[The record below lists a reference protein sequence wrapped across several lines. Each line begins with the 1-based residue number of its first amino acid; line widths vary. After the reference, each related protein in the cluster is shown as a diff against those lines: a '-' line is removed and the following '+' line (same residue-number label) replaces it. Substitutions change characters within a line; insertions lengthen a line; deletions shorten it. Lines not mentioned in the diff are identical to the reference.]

1 MKLTYYQG
9 PRPNFGDDL
18 NAWLW
23 PRILPNYFD
32 SDDRELFIGIGSI
45 LTDDSPAAARKIV
58 VGSGYGG
65 YSKPPVL
72 DSTWEVKF
80 VRGKHTA
87 KRIGL
92 DERLGI
98 GDSAI
103 LIRGLLDY
111 SSGVKKH
118 KFSFMP
124 HWESAQ
130 VGLWA
135 DVCKRCGFN
144 YIDPRDDVESVNEAI
159 LRSEVVITEAMHGA
173 IVSDALRTPWIAMS
187 PIHTRHHAKWSDWS
201 SALGFEVRF
210 SRLTASGLLERVI
223 ETVGQQSYLGGKLQY
238 HGHVLNRLNSNKFI
252 DAAAKCLLA
261 AAKTEPCLS
270 ADSRIASAH
279 EQMLQHI
286 SALKLPR

>member
-1 MKLTYYQG
+1 MKLTYYRG

-23 PRILPNYFD
+23 PQILPNYFD
-32 SDDRELFIGIGSI
+32 ENDSELFIGIGSI
-45 LTDDSPAAARKIV
+45 LTDDYPKKARKIV

-65 YSKPPVL
+65 YSTPPVL
-72 DSTWEVKF
+72 DSTWDVRF

-103 LIRGLLDY
+103 LIRSLLDY
-111 SSGVKKH
+111 KSGAKRH

-144 YIDPRDDVESVNEAI
+144 YVDPRDEVESINNAI
-159 LRSEVVITEAMHGA
+159 LQSEVVITEAMHGA

-201 SALGFEVRF
+201 SALGFDVRF
-210 SRLTASGLLERVI
+210 SQLTASGFLERVI
-223 ETVGQQSYLGGKLQY
+223 ESVGQQSYLGGKLQY
-238 HGHVLNRLNSNKFI
+238 HGHFLNKLNAEHFI
-252 DAAAKCLLA
+252 DGASRCLQAAAKN
-261 AAKTEPCLS
+261 EPFLS
-270 ADSRIASAH
+270 SDERISSAH
-279 EQMLQHI
+279 DQMLQHI
-286 SALKLPR
+286 AELQRLR